1 VHALVALA
9 AGVKATLY
17 AQLLFAASE
26 VAQEEFEIVKS
37 VVLPLVKLALMPV
50 IALLELLLSSKAS
63 VGLVP
68 PMT

>member
-1 VHALVALA
+1 MLA

-26 VAQEEFEIVKS
+26 VAQDELEIVKS
-37 VVLPLVKLALMPV
+37 AVLPAVKLAAMPV
-50 IALLELLLSSKAS
+50 IALLVLLLSSKGS

-68 PMT
+68 PTT